1 MQVHSDSVLCLCL
14 VSCPMRAMYYGTAR
28 HRIQQEEEEKEEE
41 EKQGVS
47 VSPDLVT
54 HSSSNRNSIV

>member
-1 MQVHSDSVLCLCL
+1 
-14 VSCPMRAMYYGTAR
+14 MRAMYYGTAR